1 MDGQNKTPLVLFV
14 KMFDI
19 IVEIKKEKEN
29 PINLLTGAFPKTS
42 VKVLNQ
48 SLKFFWSW
56 EKERERAK
64 ES

>member
-1 MDGQNKTPLVLFV
+1 MDAQNKTLLVLFA

-19 IVEIKKEKEN
+19 IGEIKRKKKK

-56 EKERERAK
+56 KKEKARE
-64 ES
+64 S

>member
-1 MDGQNKTPLVLFV
+1 MDAQNKTLLVLFA

-19 IVEIKKEKEN
+19 IGEIKRKKKK

-48 SLKFFWSW
+48 SLKFFWS
-56 EKERERAK
+56 
-64 ES
+64 